1 MNIKGNIYQLNFMWN
16 FSKWKKKKNYEK
28 IFKRSC
34 RVAKVFLKYHKT
46 QTEKKKISHEELGQM
61 TVLKDNQDKVT
72 QLMHRIKVILK
83 VA

>member
-16 FSKWKKKKNYEK
+16 FSKWKRNYEK

-34 RVAKVFLKYHKT
+34 RVAEVFLKYHKT
-46 QTEKKKISHEELGQM
+46 QTEKKKVISHEELGQM

-72 QLMHRIKVILK
+72 QLIHRIKVILK

>member
-1 MNIKGNIYQLNFMWN
+1 MNIKENIYQLNFMWN
-16 FSKWKKKKNYEK
+16 FSKWKKKPYEK

-34 RVAKVFLKYHKT
+34 WVAEMFLKYHKT
-46 QTEKKKISHEELGQM
+46 QAAKKKKKKEELGQM

-72 QLMHRIKVILK
+72 QLIHRIKVILK